1 MISTDEMTNIQ
12 ANERIFPTQPIEPGR
27 VERTEFEYIRH
38 GTQCLLANWHIAKGQ
53 IIAPSIQATRT
64 EVDFLQ
70 HIEQTIDTD
79 ADGGW
84 IFLVDQ
90 LNTHKS
96 ESLVRLVAQRCGIQ
110 TDLGVKQKSGI
121 LQSMA
126 TRAAFLS
133 DESHRIRFVY
143 IPKHTSW
150 LNQIE
155 CWFSILARRLLRRS
169 SFSSTSD
176 LKQKIL
182 NFIDYFNCTLARPFV
197 WKFQGFSE
205 ND

>member
-1 MISTDEMTNIQ
+1 MSTDEMTSIQ
-12 ANERIFPTQPIEPGR
+12 ANERICPTQPIEPGR
-27 VERTEFEYIRH
+27 VERNEFEYIRL
-38 GTQCLLANWHIAKGQ
+38 GTQCLLAYWHIAKGQ
-53 IIAPSIQATRT
+53 IITPSIKATRT

-79 ADGGW
+79 SDGGW

-121 LQSMA
+121 RDSIV

-133 DESHRIRFVY
+133 DESHRIGFVY

-155 CWFSILARRLLRRS
+155 CWFSILAKGLLRRS

-182 NFIDYFNCTLARPFV
+182 NFIDYFNCTLARPYV
-197 WKFQGFSE
+197 LEISWV
-205 ND
+205 